1 MDAAAYLPPTEAT
14 ARALASAKRK
24 AFMRLLP
31 ICFICYVVAYVDRT
45 NVSLAKL
52 TMVKSLPWLNETVF
66 GLAGGI
72 FFWGYFLLEIPGSI
86 LVERWSARKWI
97 SRIMITWGLIAASTA
112 LVSSPAQFYAVRFM
126 LGLGEAGFFPGVI
139 IYLTHWFP
147 SRDRAR
153 ALSVFLVA
161 TPVAQM
167 LGPKI
172 TGAMAAMGATTFA
185 GFTFQGW
192 QWVFIAWGLPA
203 TVLGV
208 AVLFLLT
215 DRPRLAKWL
224 TPEERDAL
232 EGELERE
239 KAVTAAKHR
248 MTFGEA
254 LRNPKVLL
262 LVLAYFFVVAG
273 NYGLEFFFPSIL
285 KSWYGMKISD
295 ITSYMLIGPVVAI
308 AGQLFVGWN
317 SDRTRERRMHAV
329 IPIVIGSCALLG
341 LALSRGNLPLT
352 MACVALAAGGTKA
365 YQPAFWS
372 LPSLFLTETAA
383 AGSIGFINSFGNLGG
398 GGIGTPLMGYLKE
411 HTGSYVTGLVV
422 LSASMMVAAGIIF
435 FLGLGKKATTALRG
449 RGSVGDQPEI
459 GSKLRR

>member
-1 MDAAAYLPPTEAT
+1 MDAANPSTPSASES
-14 ARALASAKRK
+14 ALASAKRK
-24 AFMRLLP
+24 AFWRLLP
-31 ICFICYVVAYVDRT
+31 LCFICYVVAYVDRT
-45 NVSLAKL
+45 NVSLARL
-52 TMVKSLPWLNETVF
+52 TMSKSMPWLNDAVF
-66 GLAGGI
+66 GTAAGI

-97 SRIMITWGLIAASTA
+97 SRIMITWGLIAAGTS
-112 LVSSPAQFYAVRFM
+112 LVSTPSQFYFVRFL

-147 SRDRAR
+147 SRERAR
-153 ALSVFLVA
+153 ALALFLVA

-172 TGAMAAMGATTFA
+172 TGAIATSGTTSIL
-185 GFTFQGW
+185 GFTLQGW

-203 TVLGV
+203 TILGV
-208 AVLFLLT
+208 IVFFFLT

-224 TPEERDAL
+224 TPEEREAL
-232 EGELERE
+232 EDELARE
-239 KAVTAAKHR
+239 KAVAVAKHR
-248 MTFGEA
+248 MTFTEA
-254 LRNPKVLL
+254 LRHPKVLL

-273 NYGLEFFFPSIL
+273 NYGLEFFLPSIL
-285 KSWYGMKISD
+285 KSWYGLKMSD
-295 ITSYMLIGPVVAI
+295 ITTYMLFPPLVAI
-308 AGQLFVGWN
+308 SGQLFVGWN
-317 SDRTRERRMHAV
+317 SDRTRERRFHTI
-329 IPIVIGSCALLG
+329 IPIVLGAVALLC
-341 LALSRGNLPLT
+341 LSQSRGSLVLT

-422 LSASMMVAAGIIF
+422 LSASMLVAATIIF
-435 FLGLGKKATTALRG
+435 FLGLGKRAAPSTT
-449 RGSVGDQPEI
+449 SP
-459 GSKLRR
+459 

>member
-1 MDAAAYLPPTEAT
+1 MDAAA
-14 ARALASAKRK
+14 ARPLSEDLLASAKRK
-24 AFMRLLP
+24 AFVRLLP
-31 ICFICYVVAYVDRT
+31 LCFICYVVAYVDRT

-52 TMVKSLPWLNETVF
+52 TMAKNLPWLNDTVF
-66 GLAGGI
+66 GFASGV

-97 SRIMITWGLIAASTA
+97 SRIMITWGIVAACTA
-112 LVSSPAQFYAVRFM
+112 LVKSPTQFYAVRFL
-126 LGLGEAGFFPGVI
+126 LGLAEAGFFPGVI

-172 TGAMAAMGATTFA
+172 TGALAASGTTTIA
-185 GFTFQGW
+185 GFALQGW
-192 QWVFIAWGLPA
+192 QWVFVAWGIPA

-208 AVLFLLT
+208 VVFFFLT
-215 DRPRLAKWL
+215 DRPRQAKWL
-224 TPEERDAL
+224 TPEEREAL
-232 EGELERE
+232 ETELERE
-239 KAVTAAKHR
+239 RAATVAKHR

-254 LRNPKVLL
+254 LRHPKVIF

-273 NYGLEFFFPSIL
+273 NYGLEFFLPSIL
-285 KSWYGMKISD
+285 KSWYGLKMSD
-295 ITSYMLIGPVVAI
+295 ITSYMLIGPVVAVS
-308 AGQLFVGWN
+308 GQLFVGWS
-317 SDRTRERRMHAV
+317 SDRTRERRLHAV
-329 IPIVIGSCALLG
+329 IPITIGALALFG
-341 LALSRGNLPLT
+341 LALSRGNLAFT
-352 MACVALAAGGTKA
+352 IACVVIAAGGTKA

-372 LPSLFLTETAA
+372 LPSLFLTSTAA

-411 HTGSYVTGLVV
+411 HTGSYVTGIVV
-422 LSASMMVAAGIIF
+422 LASSMLVAAGIIF
-435 FLGLGKKATTALRG
+435 FLGLGKGPSKGPRQKTAK
-449 RGSVGDQPEI
+449 I
-459 GSKLRR
+459 